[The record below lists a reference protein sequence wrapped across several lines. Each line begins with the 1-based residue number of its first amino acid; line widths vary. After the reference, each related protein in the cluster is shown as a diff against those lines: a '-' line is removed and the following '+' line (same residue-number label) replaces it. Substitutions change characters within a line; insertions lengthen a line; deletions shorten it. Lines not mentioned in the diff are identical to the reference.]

1 MGILRTDYYNWFR
14 FSFRKKTRSL
24 VRVVSYYSPQET
36 VCSFRCEQNIYE
48 CFLDEVLPSKSHT
61 HFIIKCC
68 LPWSHAKPWCLVLS
82 LVLCLVLSLVLCLE
96 QKFPVTNII
105 HPPFA
110 VMKSLHHGW
119 SFPLGTVWL
128 ENILHKLWKVSFL
141 TISGRKH
148 LANGFGETLRTHT
161 N

>member
-82 LVLCLVLSLVLCLE
+82 LVLCLE